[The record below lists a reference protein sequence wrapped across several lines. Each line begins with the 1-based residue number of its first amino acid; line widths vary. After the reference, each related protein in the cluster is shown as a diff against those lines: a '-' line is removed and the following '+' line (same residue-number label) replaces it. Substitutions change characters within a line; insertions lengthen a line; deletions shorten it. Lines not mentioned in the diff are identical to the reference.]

1 MKPDNAHDDKGG
13 DGPAGHRRR
22 ARYAGTHPRRFDQR
36 YKELNP
42 ERYPEIQDHVR
53 AQGRTPAG
61 THVPVMVNEV
71 LDALRPAPGDVVA
84 DCTLGNGGHAAAL
97 LERIG
102 PTGRLIGLDVDA
114 AQLQRTGERL
124 GGMIYVDANGRAGA
138 APPRISLHRCHFGGL
153 GKVLGREGLDG
164 FNVILADLG
173 VSSMQLDDP
182 ARGFSYKYD
191 GPLDMR
197 MDDRLTRTA
206 ADLLGSLSVDELS
219 NGLAELADEPD
230 HVRIAR
236 AVVER
241 RRVEP
246 ITRTR
251 QLARLILTAKGR
263 RPCAAGR
270 PVMASSAERHP
281 VARTFQA
288 LRMMVN
294 DEMGGLEQFL
304 RSAPYCLRGGGRM
317 GIISF
322 HSGEHRRVESAFN
335 EAMRTGLFSVVSE
348 QPVCPTP
355 GEVRDNPRSR
365 SARLYGAQKTP

>member
-1 MKPDNAHDDKGG
+1 M
-13 DGPAGHRRR
+13 
-22 ARYAGTHPRRFDQR
+22 
-36 YKELNP
+36 
-42 ERYPEIQDHVR
+42 QDHIR

-61 THVPVMVNEV
+61 AHVPVLVDEV
-71 LDALRPAPGDVVA
+71 LETLRPQPGEVVA
-84 DCTLGNGGHAAAL
+84 DCTLGNGGHAAVL

-102 PTGRLIGLDVDA
+102 LTGRLIGMDVDA
-114 AQLQRTGERL
+114 GQLRRTAGRL
-124 GGMIYVDANGRAGA
+124 GGTIYVDGSSGRATD
-138 APPRISLHRCHFGGL
+138 PPRISLHRCHFGGL

-164 FNVILADLG
+164 FDIVLADLG
-173 VSSMQLDDP
+173 VSSMQVDDP
-182 ARGFSYKYD
+182 SRGFSYKYD

-206 ADLLGSLSVDELS
+206 ADLLGSMSVEELS
-219 NGLAELADEPD
+219 NALEALADEPD

-236 AVVER
+236 AIVER

-270 PVMASSAERHP
+270 PVMVSSPERHP

-304 RSAPYCLRGGGRM
+304 RTAPYCLRGGGRI
-317 GIISF
+317 GVISF
-322 HSGEHRRVESAFN
+322 HSGEHRRVERAFDDAAHTGTFASVSA
-335 EAMRTGLFSVVSE
+335 
-348 QPVCPTP
+348 QPIRPAP

-365 SARLYGAQKTP
+365 SAQLRWAQRPR